1 MKVTK
6 IVTRAIMYDGE
17 KGEQHNKIFIGRLSR
32 RKIENITGKVCIN
45 ADSVKAEITIPD
57 AIVEQYAKIEPL
69 NNEVKPAELV

>member
-17 KGEQHNKIFIGRLSR
+17 SGEQRNKIFIGRLSR

-45 ADSVKAEITIPD
+45 ADSVKAEVTIPD
-57 AIVEQYAKIEPL
+57 AIVEQYAKIEFIV
-69 NNEVKPAELV
+69 NPATVADYE